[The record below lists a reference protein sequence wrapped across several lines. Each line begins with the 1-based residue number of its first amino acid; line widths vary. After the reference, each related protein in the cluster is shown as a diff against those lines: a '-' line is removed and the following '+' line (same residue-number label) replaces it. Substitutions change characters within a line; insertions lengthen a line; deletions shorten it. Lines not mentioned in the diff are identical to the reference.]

1 MRKSLFLQTLVLSSL
16 LGSSCLA
23 SMAKEACCT
32 SKQSSLPL
40 INRTDLK
47 AELDKVKLVDAL
59 DEKLFD
65 RSHVAGSV
73 NIPMGQEKK
82 LAKKLLP
89 NKKDSIVVYCMN
101 TKCHAS
107 DAVGNALSKLGYK
120 HVSIY
125 REGLMDL
132 ISSDFTIEGS
142 NPKEPLPP
150 KTASN

>member
-23 SMAKEACCT
+23 GMAKENCC
-32 SKQSSLPL
+32 SAKGCSLPL
-40 INRTDLK
+40 INRADLK

-59 DEKLFD
+59 DEKMFE

-73 NIPMGQEKK
+73 NIPMGEEKK

-89 NKKDSIVVYCMN
+89 NKTDSIVVYCMN
-101 TKCHAS
+101 TGCHAS
-107 DAVGNALSKLGYK
+107 DAVGSALTKLGYK

-132 ISSDFTIEGS
+132 ITSDFSLEGS
-142 NPKEPLPP
+142 NPKEPMPP